1 MHLKTAVALWFVFA
15 SLLLQAAEPVNV
27 VVDRMTDHYTLIPD
41 KSGQNIECIK
51 QHRTMAFRATK
62 TAATAFASISYDD
75 NKSVD
80 AAKAKGSKPIYGN
93 ATSAGIFFDDSR
105 MCILPIKLEGTDKS
119 VEAKFTCTLK
129 RPEHGFMTFV
139 GSNYPVE
146 QYTLTVTMPIGM
158 KSTYDIAATNMPHDA
173 AITRE
178 PSPDG
183 KSWVITLTASG
194 LPKLELPSDAPSPR
208 ATLPLVCLTGM
219 FSDVN
224 HFYSHIRRYIRS
236 SDPGI
241 AEVQEKARQITS
253 QCTTDAQRI
262 AAIFHWVN
270 SNIRYIAIEH
280 GELGWEP
287 ELASVVLQKRYG
299 DCKGS
304 ASLIKSMLNA
314 VNIDSRLVWIGTRS
328 IPDDWTDRP
337 MFSTANHMIA
347 AAMLPGDSI
356 LYLDGTVGA
365 SDFGYYPSSIQ
376 GKQTLIENGDGC
388 IVHRV
393 PVLPPSQNCDEVAVH
408 YTVHPDGT
416 LTGNFN
422 ETLTGHY
429 KSMLLNALESIDERH
444 RDRSLLSFIN
454 EGRKTWTFD
463 NVLLINGAVDNG
475 PSIITANVTRSAGIQ
490 KAGGNT
496 YLSLDIMPTIIDMLF
511 DMKERTAP
519 GNIASSK
526 RHLRTVSVQLP
537 EGMALREL
545 PQSTTIANSAV
556 TASLHYT
563 LGNDNVVTAQL
574 QIDFTP
580 GIIPLS
586 ELESYNNDIRKLS
599 RAVNNKLV
607 LVNQS
612 SL

>member
-1 MHLKTAVALWFVFA
+1 MHLKTAMTLWFLLA

-27 VVDRMTDHYTLIPD
+27 VVDRMTDHYTLILD
-41 KSGQNIECIK
+41 KSGQNLKCIK
-51 QHRTMAFRATK
+51 QHRTMTFRATK
-62 TAATAFASISYDD
+62 ATATAFASISYDD

-105 MCILPIKLEGTDKS
+105 MCILPIKLEAKDKR

-129 RPEHGFMTFV
+129 CPEHGFMAFV
-139 GSNYPVE
+139 GTNYPVE
-146 QYTLTVTMPIGM
+146 QYTLSVSMPLDM
-158 KSTYDIAATNMPHDA
+158 KDTYDIAATNLPQNA
-173 AITRE
+173 TISRT

-183 KSWVITLTASG
+183 TNWVITLTATG

-208 ATLPLVCLTGM
+208 AALPLVCLTGM
-219 FSDVN
+219 FRDVDD
-224 HFYSHIRRYIRS
+224 FYSHIRRYVRAT
-236 SDPGI
+236 DPGM
-241 AEVQEKARQITS
+241 AEVQEKARQITA

-262 AAIFHWVN
+262 AAITHWVN

-287 ELASVVLQKRYG
+287 ELASVVLRKRYG

-304 ASLIKSMLNA
+304 ANLIKSMLNA
-314 VNIDSRLVWIGTRS
+314 VNINGRLVWIGTHD

-337 MFSTANHMIA
+337 MFSTGNHMIA

-365 SDFGYYPSSIQ
+365 SDCGYYSGSIQ
-376 GKQTLIENGDGC
+376 GKQTLIENGDRC

-393 PVLPPSQNCDEVAVH
+393 PVLPPSRNCDEVTVD
-408 YTVHPDGT
+408 YTIGDDGT
-416 LTGNFN
+416 LSGNFT
-422 ETLTGHY
+422 ETISGQF
-429 KSMLLNALESIDERH
+429 KSFLLNMLESSDERH
-444 RDRSLLSFIN
+444 RHQHLLGFIN

-463 NVLLINGAVDNG
+463 SVAILNGAVDNG
-475 PSIITANVTRSAGIQ
+475 PATITAKVTRSAAIQ
-490 KAGGNT
+490 KAAGNT
-496 YLSLDIMPTIIDMLF
+496 YLSLDIMPTIINMLF
-511 DMKERTAP
+511 DMKDRTAP
-519 GNIASSK
+519 GEIRSSK

-537 EGMALREL
+537 EGMTLREL
-545 PQSTTIANSAV
+545 PQSVSITNSAI

-563 LGNDNVVTAQL
+563 LHNNVVTARL
-574 QIDFTP
+574 QIDMAP
-580 GIIPLS
+580 CIIPYDA
-586 ELESYNNDIRKLS
+586 LENYNNDIRELS
-599 RAVNNKLV
+599 RAANNKLV
-607 LVNQS
+607 LVNRS